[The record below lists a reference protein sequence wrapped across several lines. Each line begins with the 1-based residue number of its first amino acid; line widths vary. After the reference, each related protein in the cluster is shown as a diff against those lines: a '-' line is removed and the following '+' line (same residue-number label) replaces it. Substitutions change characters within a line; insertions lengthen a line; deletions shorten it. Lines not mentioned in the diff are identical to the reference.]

1 MIDIASY
8 VFFCIL
14 LFILNFVFYFIA
26 GVRRLRR
33 RASDPK
39 YPEMKALER
48 IFNELRQSDSLQGD
62 VLI

>member
-14 LFILNFVFYFIA
+14 LFILNLFFYFIA

>member
-8 VFFCIL
+8 VFFFFL
-14 LFILNFVFYFIA
+14 LFILILFFYFIA
-26 GVRRLRR
+26 GVRRLIR

>member
-1 MIDIASY
+1 MFDIASY
-8 VFFCIL
+8 VFFLYFIVYIN
-14 LFILNFVFYFIA
+14 LFFYFIA

>member
-8 VFFCIL
+8 VFFLYFIVYIN
-14 LFILNFVFYFIA
+14 LFFYFIA